1 MIFEKICA
9 GLITLISGAVIVG
22 VSTGLLSAK
31 EAGISALMIAAIC
44 FLLLILSHLKMMI
57 RKEDDVKA
65 MDKMIS
71 DNETKRLDISHD
83 IEWHR

>member
-9 GLITLISGAVIVG
+9 GLITLIAGAVIVALSMG
-22 VSTGLLSAK
+22 VISADLV
-31 EAGISALMIAAIC
+31 GISALVIAAIS
-44 FLLLILSHLKMMI
+44 FLLLILIHLKEMI

-65 MDKMIS
+65 MNKMVS

-83 IEWHR
+83 IEWHG